1 MCLALPAKV
10 LALHESNMGTVD
22 VGGVRKEIY
31 LGLVEHVAIGDY
43 VIVHVG
49 YALSRV
55 DEDEA
60 QKTLALFAEIE
71 ARFPEDG
78 KP

>member
-10 LALHESNMGTVD
+10 LALHESNMATVD